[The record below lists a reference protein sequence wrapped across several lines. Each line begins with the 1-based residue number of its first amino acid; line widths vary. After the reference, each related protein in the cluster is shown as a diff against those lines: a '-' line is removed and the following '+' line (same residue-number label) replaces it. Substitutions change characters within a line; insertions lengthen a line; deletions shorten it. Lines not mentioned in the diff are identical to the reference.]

1 MKKVV
6 ISGGSGLIGS
16 ALASKLVNDGC
27 EVVILTRSDNLRK
40 PVMGIRYV
48 QWDANTSGKWESE
61 LEGADSVV
69 NLAGESI
76 GGGLWTNKRKNR
88 ILNSRLA
95 GGNALVSGLNK
106 CLKKPKLF
114 IQASAIGI
122 YGISESLKMDENSPL
137 GNDFLS
143 GIARQ
148 WEGSTKD
155 LELSTVRRAII
166 RTGIVLDL
174 KEGAFPLV
182 LLPYQIFFGG
192 RLGSG
197 WEWFSWIHLKDEVDA
212 IAYIIE
218 NKLEGVF
225 NLTAP
230 NPVTNNELG
239 KIISKVTK
247 RPNWFPIPGIF
258 LRMLL
263 GEMSTLVLDGQ
274 QVLPGRLI
282 NAGYKFTFEQ
292 IEPALRD
299 LLRRNKGE

>member
-1 MKKVV
+1 MKKIV

-16 ALASKLVNDGC
+16 ALAVKLVSNGYD
-27 EVVILTRSDNLRK
+27 VVILTRSRSNKK
-40 PVMGIRYV
+40 PAIGIRFV
-48 QWDANTSGKWESE
+48 QWDAKSSGEWESE

-69 NLAGESI
+69 NLAGENI
-76 GGGLWTNKRKNR
+76 GGGLWTKERKNR

-95 GGNALVSGLNK
+95 GGNALVSAINK
-106 CLKKPKLF
+106 CSNKPELF

-122 YGISESLKMDENSPL
+122 YGISETLKMDETSPL

-143 GIARQ
+143 RIAKQ
-148 WEGSTKD
+148 WEGSSKD
-155 LELSTVRRAII
+155 IDISGVRRAII

-182 LLPYQIFFGG
+182 LLPYRLFFGG

-197 WEWFSWIHLKDEVDA
+197 KQWFSWIHLQDEVDA

-230 NPVTNNELG
+230 NPVTNNDLG
-239 KIISKVTK
+239 KIISKVLK
-247 RPNWFPIPGIF
+247 RPNWFPVPGII
-258 LRMLL
+258 LRLIL

-274 QVLPGRLI
+274 QVLPVRLI
-282 NAGYKFTFEQ
+282 KAGYKFAFEQ

-299 LLRRNKGE
+299 LLR

>member
-1 MKKVV
+1 MKKIV

-16 ALASKLVNDGC
+16 ALAVKLVRNGC
-27 EVVILTRSDNLRK
+27 EVVILTRSSSNQK
-40 PVMGIRYV
+40 PVKGIRFV
-48 QWDANTSGKWESE
+48 QWDAKTAGLWESE
-61 LEGADSVV
+61 IEGADSVV
-69 NLAGESI
+69 NLAGENI

-88 ILNSRLA
+88 ILDSRLA
-95 GGNALVSGLNK
+95 GGNALVSAITKCANK
-106 CLKKPKLF
+106 PGLF

-122 YGISESLKMDENSPL
+122 YGISETLKMDENSPL

-143 GIARQ
+143 GIAKQ
-148 WEGSTKD
+148 WEGSSKD
-155 LELSTVRRAII
+155 IDISGVRRATI

-182 LLPYQIFFGG
+182 LLPFRLFFGG

-197 WEWFSWIHLKDEVDA
+197 RQWFSWIHLQDEVDA

-239 KIISKVTK
+239 KIISKVLK
-247 RPNWFPIPGIF
+247 RPNWFPVPGIL
-258 LRMLL
+258 LRLLL

-282 NAGYKFTFEQ
+282 KAGYKFAFEH

-299 LLRRNKGE
+299 LLR

>member
-1 MKKVV
+1 MKKIV

-16 ALASKLVNDGC
+16 ALAVKLVSNGY
-27 EVVILTRSDNLRK
+27 EVVILTRSSSNKK
-40 PVMGIRYV
+40 PITGIRFV
-48 QWDANTSGKWESE
+48 QWDAKTSGEWESE

-69 NLAGESI
+69 NLAGENI
-76 GGGLWTNKRKNR
+76 GGGLWTKKRKNR

-95 GGNALVSGLNK
+95 GGNALVSAITKCSNK
-106 CLKKPKLF
+106 PGLF

-122 YGISESLKMDENSPL
+122 YGISETLKMDETSPA

-143 GIARQ
+143 GIAKQ
-148 WEGSTKD
+148 WEGSSKD
-155 LELSTVRRAII
+155 IDASGVKRAII

-182 LLPYQIFFGG
+182 LLPYRIFFGG

-197 WEWFSWIHLKDEVDA
+197 RQWFSWIHLKDEVDA

-239 KIISKVTK
+239 KIISKVLR
-247 RPNWFPIPGIF
+247 RPNWFPVPGI
-258 LRMLL
+258 LMRLML

-274 QVLPGRLI
+274 QVLPERLI
-282 NAGYKFTFEQ
+282 KAGYNFTFEQ
-292 IEPALRD
+292 FEPALRD
-299 LLRRNKGE
+299 LL

>member
-1 MKKVV
+1 MKKIV

-16 ALASKLVNDGC
+16 SLALKLVNDGY
-27 EVVILTRSDNLRK
+27 EIVILTRAGISKKATL
-40 PVMGIRYV
+40 GIRFV
-48 QWDANTSGKWESE
+48 QWDAITSGNWESE

-69 NLAGESI
+69 NLAGENI
-76 GGGLWTNKRKNR
+76 GGGLWTKNRKDR
-88 ILNSRLA
+88 ILNSRLS
-95 GGNALVSGLNK
+95 GGKALVTAITK
-106 CLKKPKLF
+106 CSNKPKLF

-122 YGISESLKMDENSPL
+122 YGISETLKMDENSPL

-143 GIARQ
+143 GIAKQ

-155 LELSTVRRAII
+155 LELSGVIRAII

-182 LLPYQIFFGG
+182 LLPYRIFFGG

-197 WEWFSWIHLKDEVDA
+197 RQWFSWIHLKDEVNA

-218 NKLEGVF
+218 NKLEGIF

-230 NPVTNNELG
+230 NPVSNNELG

-247 RPNWFPIPGIF
+247 RPNWFPVPGI
-258 LRMLL
+258 LLSLLL

-274 QVLPGRLI
+274 QVLPVRLI
-282 NAGYKFTFEQ
+282 NTGYKFSFEQ
-292 IEPALRD
+292 FEAALRD
-299 LLRRNKGE
+299 LLC

>member
-1 MKKVV
+1 MKKIV

-16 ALASKLVNDGC
+16 ALALKLVNNGY
-27 EVVILTRSDNLRK
+27 EVVILTRSGNRK
-40 PVMGIRYV
+40 KSVLGIRFV
-48 QWDANTSGKWESE
+48 QWDAKNSGNWESE
-61 LEGADSVV
+61 LDGADSVV
-69 NLAGESI
+69 NLAGENI
-76 GGGLWTNKRKNR
+76 GGGLWTKKRKDR
-88 ILNSRLA
+88 ILNSRLS
-95 GGNALVSGLNK
+95 GGKALVSAIKKCSNK
-106 CLKKPKLF
+106 PALF

-122 YGISESLKMDENSPL
+122 YGISETLKMDENSPL
-137 GNDFLS
+137 GDDLLS

-148 WEGSTKD
+148 WEGSSKD
-155 LELSTVRRAII
+155 IELSGVKRAII
-166 RTGIVLDL
+166 RTGVVLDL

-182 LLPYQIFFGG
+182 LLPYRIFFGG

-197 WEWFSWIHLKDEVDA
+197 RQWFSWIHLKDEVDA
-212 IAYIIE
+212 IVYIIE

-247 RPNWFPIPGIF
+247 RPNWFPIPGIL
-258 LRMLL
+258 LRLLL

-274 QVLPGRLI
+274 QVMPGRLI
-282 NAGYKFTFEQ
+282 KAGYKFNFEQ

-299 LLRRNKGE
+299 LLR

>member
-1 MKKVV
+1 MKKIV

-16 ALASKLVNDGC
+16 ALAVKLVSNGC
-27 EVVILTRSDNLRK
+27 EVIILTRSSNDKK
-40 PVMGIRYV
+40 PVVGIRFV
-48 QWDANTSGKWESE
+48 HWDAKTSGEWESE

-69 NLAGESI
+69 NLAGENI
-76 GGGLWTNKRKNR
+76 GGGLWTKERKNR

-95 GGNALVSGLNK
+95 GGNALVSAITRCSNK
-106 CLKKPKLF
+106 PGLF

-122 YGISESLKMDENSPL
+122 YGISEILKMDETSPA

-143 GIARQ
+143 GIAKH
-148 WEGSTKD
+148 WEGSSKEID
-155 LELSTVRRAII
+155 KSGVRRAII

-182 LLPYQIFFGG
+182 LLPYRLYIGG

-197 WEWFSWIHLKDEVDA
+197 KQWFSWIHLQDEVDA

-239 KIISKVTK
+239 KIISKVLK
-247 RPNWFPIPGIF
+247 RPNWFPVPGIL
-258 LRMLL
+258 LRLLL

-274 QVLPGRLI
+274 QVLPGRLL
-282 NAGYKFTFEQ
+282 NSGYKFKFEQ

-299 LLRRNKGE
+299 LIL

>member
-1 MKKVV
+1 MKKIV

-16 ALASKLVNDGC
+16 ALALKLVNNGY
-27 EVVILTRSDNLRK
+27 EVVILTRSGNWK
-40 PVMGIRYV
+40 KSVNGIRFV
-48 QWDANTSGKWESE
+48 QWDAINSGKWESE
-61 LEGADSVV
+61 MDGADSVV
-69 NLAGESI
+69 NLAGENI
-76 GGGLWTNKRKNR
+76 GGGLWTKKRKDR
-88 ILNSRLA
+88 ILKSRLA
-95 GGNALVSGLNK
+95 GGNALVSAINK
-106 CLKKPKLF
+106 CSNKPELF

-122 YGISESLKMDENSPL
+122 YGISETLKMDENSPL
-137 GNDFLS
+137 GDDLLS

-148 WEGSTKD
+148 WEGSSKD
-155 LELSTVRRAII
+155 IELSGVKRAII
-166 RTGIVLDL
+166 RTGVVLDL

-182 LLPYQIFFGG
+182 LLPYRIFFGG

-197 WEWFSWIHLKDEVDA
+197 RQWFSWIQLKDEVEA

-247 RPNWFPIPGIF
+247 RPNWFPIPGFF
-258 LRMLL
+258 LRLLL

-274 QVLPGRLI
+274 QVMPGRLI
-282 NAGYKFTFEQ
+282 KAGYKFNFEQ

-299 LLRRNKGE
+299 LLR

>member
-1 MKKVV
+1 MKKIV

-16 ALASKLVNDGC
+16 ALASKLVNDGY
-27 EVVILTRSDNLRK
+27 EVVILTRSDNLHK
-40 PVMGIRYV
+40 PVMGIRFV
-48 QWDANTSGKWESE
+48 QWDAKTSGKWESE

-76 GGGLWTNKRKNR
+76 GGGLWTKKRKDR
-88 ILNSRLA
+88 ILNSRLS
-95 GGNALVSGLNK
+95 GGNALVSAINK
-106 CLKKPKLF
+106 CANKPILF

-122 YGISESLKMDENSPL
+122 YGISETLKMDENSPL

-155 LELSTVRRAII
+155 LELSGVSRAII

-182 LLPYQIFFGG
+182 LLPYRIFFGG

-197 WEWFSWIHLKDEVDA
+197 RQWFSWIHLKDEVET
-212 IAYIIE
+212 IVYIIE

-247 RPNWFPIPGIF
+247 RPNWFPVPGIF
-258 LRMLL
+258 LRLLL

-274 QVLPGRLI
+274 KVLPGRLI

-299 LLRRNKGE
+299 LLR